1 MREFIFNY
9 CKRACF
15 LAFLFILAC
24 VCCPGKTLAQQQ
36 RESFLSGTVMSATD
50 RNPISGAVITIG
62 KKSTDTDSEGKFS
75 LATTLERGELK
86 VSFMGFKTKLIS
98 FDLNKSKVISIFL
111 EVDSLDLGSVEIST
125 GYERKAKERVTGSLD
140 LVDNKKLNAQFSQN
154 ILNRLEGMTPAVSF
168 DRDGQRPGLTVRGL
182 SSINASKSPLIVLD
196 NFPYAGEISNINPND
211 IESITVLKD
220 AAASSIWGARAGNG
234 VIVITSKTGRK
245 NQEMSI
251 ALNSNLSI
259 TAKPDI
265 YKSQNFI
272 SSSDYI
278 ELEKFLYSKGY
289 YQSLLEN
296 TNTYPV
302 VSPVVELLWK
312 RAAVTT
318 AEQVQIDKQIE
329 NLKGNDVR
337 EGIDRYLYSGGYN
350 QQYAL
355 SINGGSEKNTY
366 FYSAG
371 YDKGKDQLSAANDR
385 ISIKAQ
391 NAFNLSDRLSL
402 RTGLLYTAANT
413 RSGKP
418 DPTSIRSGVAQ
429 GLYPYA
435 MLADREGNSLPIPKI
450 YRETYIATAGGGKL
464 LDWRYYPLEDY
475 KNSESLRKSQDFLA
489 NVNLEYRILP
499 WLRAGVRYQFEKQI
513 TDGTSLN
520 TEGSFFTR
528 NMINQFTQLNQ
539 VTGITKYIVP
549 RGSILDLNKIELS
562 SQNLRTQIDVDKSW
576 NNNSISGVIGAE
588 VGQTRSNG
596 NAYRTYG
603 YNEDLGV
610 ATGLIDPVNSY
621 PLFYGGTATIGNTNS
636 FSGTDNRSISY
647 YASGAYTYLSR
658 YSISG
663 SIRKDQSNIFGVNTN
678 QKGRPF
684 WSAGAAW
691 EVSREK
697 FFPLDAFSYFKLR
710 ATYGT
715 SGNVDNSLSALT
727 VMNYTG
733 SPNSLTGFT
742 QAVIN
747 KFANPDLRWEKTGMF
762 NIGFDFATSGGRI
775 SGSLDYYQKRGT
787 DLLGDAL
794 VDITTGLK
802 VTSVRKN
809 VAEMSG
815 KGIDLTLNSTNIDRK
830 VKWRSTLLL
839 AYTQNRVQDYYLST
853 YQGSTYITPQGNLV
867 TPVAGYPVYSIFS
880 YRSAGLDPANGNPR
894 GYLGDK
900 ISTDYTAITG
910 NGTQVA
916 DLVYNGPSTPVVS
929 GAIRNT
935 LNYKNFELAVNITYK
950 LGYYFRKS
958 SVSYSA
964 LFSGWVQHADY
975 MSRWQKTGDEHFTTI
990 PSLIY
995 PADPNRDAFY
1005 AGSETLVRRADHLRL
1020 QYISIAYSVPGIKSK
1035 KLPIRD
1041 LSITA
1046 NASNLGMLWAAN
1058 KDGIDPDYPYD
1069 ISPPKML
1076 SFGLRAQF

>member
-1 MREFIFNY
+1 MKELIFNH
-9 CKRACF
+9 CMRVGFSAT
-15 LAFLFILAC
+15 LFILTYF
-24 VCCPGKTLAQQQ
+24 CCPFKTLAQQ
-36 RESFLSGTVMSATD
+36 RERLLSGTVISSND
-50 RNPISGAVITIG
+50 RNPISGAILTIG
-62 KKSTDTDSEGKFS
+62 KKSTNSDSDGKFS
-75 LATTLERGELK
+75 ISTTMEIGDLK
-86 VSFMGFKTKLIS
+86 VSFVGFKTKLIP
-98 FDLNKSKVISIFL
+98 FDFNKSTVMSIVL

-125 GYERKAKERVTGSLD
+125 GYERKARERVTGSVD
-140 LVDNKKLNAQFSQN
+140 LVDNKKLNAQFGPN

-168 DRDGQRPGLTVRGL
+168 DRDGQRPGLTVRGI
-182 SSINASKSPLIVLD
+182 SSINASKSPLIILD

-234 VIVITSKTGRK
+234 VIVITSKAGRK

-259 TAKPDI
+259 TSRPDI

-278 ELEKFLYSKGY
+278 DLEKFLYSKGY

-296 TNTYPV
+296 TSNYPV
-302 VSPVVELLWK
+302 VSQIVELLRK
-312 RAAVTT
+312 RSAAT
-318 AEQVQIDKQIE
+318 AEEQAQIDRQIE
-329 NLKGNDVR
+329 DLKGNDVR
-337 EGIDRYLYSGGYN
+337 GDIDRYLYSTGYN

-371 YDKGKDQLSAANDR
+371 YDKGKNQLSATNDR
-385 ISIKAQ
+385 LSIKAQ

-402 RTGLLYTAANT
+402 RTNLLYTATTN

-418 DPTSIRSGVAQ
+418 DPASIRSGVSQ

-435 MLADREGNSLPIPKI
+435 MLADGEGNSLAIPKI
-450 YRETYIATAGGGKL
+450 YRESYVATAGNGKL
-464 LDWRYYPLEDY
+464 LDWKYYPLEDY
-475 KNSESLRKSQDFLA
+475 KNSESSRKSQDFLA
-489 NVNLEYRILP
+489 NVNLEYQILP
-499 WLRAGVRYQFEKQI
+499 WLKAGARYQFEKQI
-513 TDGTSLN
+513 TDGKTLN

-539 VTGITKYIVP
+539 VTGAPKYIIP
-549 RGSILDLNKIELS
+549 RGSILDLNKIDLS
-562 SQNLRTQIDVDKSW
+562 SQNLRTQVDVDKSW
-576 NNNSISGVIGAE
+576 SDHSISGVIGAE
-588 VGQTRSNG
+588 VGQSRTNG
-596 NAYRTYG
+596 NSYRTFG
-603 YNEDLGV
+603 YNDELGV
-610 ATGLIDPVNSY
+610 ATGLVDPVNSY
-621 PLFYGGTATIGNTNS
+621 PLFYGGTATIGNNNT
-636 FSGTDNRSISY
+636 FYGTDNRSIAY
-647 YASGAYTYLSR
+647 YASGAYTYLGR
-658 YSISG
+658 YSFSG
-663 SIRKDQSNIFGVNTN
+663 SIRKDQSNIFAVKTN

-684 WSAGAAW
+684 WSAGVAW
-691 EVSREK
+691 DLTKEA
-697 FFPLDAFSYFKLR
+697 FFPLSTFSYFKVR

-727 VMNYTG
+727 TMSYTG

-747 KFANPDLRWEKTGMF
+747 KFANSDLRWEKTGMF
-762 NIGFDFATSGGRI
+762 NIGIDFATSGGRI
-775 SGSLDYYQKRGT
+775 SGSLDYYQKKGT

-794 VDITTGLK
+794 IDITTGLK
-802 VTSVRKN
+802 VTTVRKN
-809 VAEMSG
+809 VAAMSG
-815 KGIDLTLNSTNIDRK
+815 KGIDLTLNTLNIDSK

-839 AYTQNRVQDYYLST
+839 AYNQNRVRNYYLST
-853 YQGSTYITPQGNLV
+853 YQGSNYITPQGNLI
-867 TPVAGYPVYSIFS
+867 TPVEGYPVYSIFS
-880 YRSAGLDPANGNPR
+880 YRSAGLDPQTGNPL

-900 ISTDYTAITG
+900 VSTDYTAIIG
-910 NGTQVA
+910 SGTQVS

-935 LNYKNFELAVNITYK
+935 LNYKNFELSVNITYK

-958 SVSYSA
+958 SVAYSS
-964 LFSGWVQHADY
+964 LFAGWVQHADY
-975 MSRWQKTGDEHFTTI
+975 MSRWKKEGDERFTDI

-1020 QYISIAYSVPGIKSK
+1020 QYVSIAYNVPGIKLK
-1035 KLPIRD
+1035 KLPVRD

-1046 NASNLGMLWAAN
+1046 NASNLGMLWVAN
-1058 KDGIDPDYPYD
+1058 KDGVDPDYPYD

>member
-1 MREFIFNY
+1 
-9 CKRACF
+9 
-15 LAFLFILAC
+15 
-24 VCCPGKTLAQQQ
+24 
-36 RESFLSGTVMSATD
+36 
-50 RNPISGAVITIG
+50 
-62 KKSTDTDSEGKFS
+62 
-75 LATTLERGELK
+75 
-86 VSFMGFKTKLIS
+86 
-98 FDLNKSKVISIFL
+98 
-111 EVDSLDLGSVEIST
+111 
-125 GYERKAKERVTGSLD
+125 
-140 LVDNKKLNAQFSQN
+140 
-154 ILNRLEGMTPAVSF
+154 
-168 DRDGQRPGLTVRGL
+168 
-182 SSINASKSPLIVLD
+182 
-196 NFPYAGEISNINPND
+196 
-211 IESITVLKD
+211 
-220 AAASSIWGARAGNG
+220 
-234 VIVITSKTGRK
+234 
-245 NQEMSI
+245 
-251 ALNSNLSI
+251 
-259 TAKPDI
+259 
-265 YKSQNFI
+265 
-272 SSSDYI
+272 
-278 ELEKFLYSKGY
+278 
-289 YQSLLEN
+289 
-296 TNTYPV
+296 
-302 VSPVVELLWK
+302 
-312 RAAVTT
+312 
-318 AEQVQIDKQIE
+318 
-329 NLKGNDVR
+329 
-337 EGIDRYLYSGGYN
+337 
-350 QQYAL
+350 
-355 SINGGSEKNTY
+355 
-366 FYSAG
+366 
-371 YDKGKDQLSAANDR
+371 
-385 ISIKAQ
+385 
-391 NAFNLSDRLSL
+391 
-402 RTGLLYTAANT
+402 
-413 RSGKP
+413 
-418 DPTSIRSGVAQ
+418 
-429 GLYPYA
+429 
-435 MLADREGNSLPIPKI
+435 
-450 YRETYIATAGGGKL
+450 
-464 LDWRYYPLEDY
+464 
-475 KNSESLRKSQDFLA
+475 
-489 NVNLEYRILP
+489 
-499 WLRAGVRYQFEKQI
+499 
-513 TDGTSLN
+513 
-520 TEGSFFTR
+520 
-528 NMINQFTQLNQ
+528 MINQFTQLNQ
-539 VTGITKYIVP
+539 VTGIAKYIVP

-691 EVSREK
+691 ELTREK

-727 VMNYTG
+727 VMSYTG

-830 VKWRSTLLL
+830 FKWRSTLLL

-910 NGTQVA
+910 NGTHVA